1 MNKLLDLLQKNKILV
16 SDGATG
22 TNLQQRGLEH
32 GTPPEVWV
40 LEKPEEIIKLNKDF
54 IAAGSDILLTCTF
67 GASPIRL
74 AQNNLE
80 GKTAEINQKAVLLTK
95 KSTEGTQV
103 LIAGSMGPLG
113 HMLKPYGDLEIET
126 AKNNY
131 KEQALALDQAG
142 IDFFLVES
150 QFDLNE
156 VKVALQAIQKVSI
169 RPIVCSFSYD
179 RGTRT
184 MMGVKPSQTATE
196 LAGFGLTA
204 IGINC
209 GKSLEDNLN
218 SLLELKQ
225 ATQLPIWFKPNAGL
239 PKLDDSGKPIYE
251 ITPEDMGNQ
260 VHEWINAG
268 ANIIGGCCGTSPAH
282 LKSIMD
288 ALIK

>member
-1 MNKLLDLLQKNKILV
+1 MNRLLNLLQKNTTLI

-22 TNLQQRGLEH
+22 TNLQHRGLDR
-32 GTPPEVWV
+32 GISPEVWV

-54 IAAGSDILLTCTF
+54 IAAGSNILSTCTF

-80 GKTAEINQKAVLLTK
+80 GKTAEINEKAVFITK
-95 KSTEGTQV
+95 NSIIGTQV

-113 HMLKPYGDLEIET
+113 HILKPYGDLEVET
-126 AKNNY
+126 ARINY
-131 KEQALALDQAG
+131 QEQALVLDHAG
-142 IDFFLVES
+142 IDFFLVET

-156 VKVALQAIQKVSI
+156 VKIAIETIQRVSS

-196 LAGFGLTA
+196 LAGFGLSA

-218 SLLELKQ
+218 ALIELRQ
-225 ATQLPIWFKPNAGL
+225 ATQLPIWFKPNAGM
-239 PKLDDSGKPIYE
+239 PKLDADGKPVYE
-251 ITPEDMGNQ
+251 VSPEDMGNQ
-260 VHEWINAG
+260 VQKWIDAG

-282 LKSIMD
+282 LKSI
-288 ALIK
+288 ANAINK